1 LKCKIL
7 ILTMVFFMLC
17 GCSPSINEVGPKK
30 EVSCYSEKFFE
41 CDGKKEISIYCDFG
55 NIEFF
60 NWDKKTIKLE
70 IKKKIIGVLKN
81 ENLNED
87 SDDRLNEKLDD
98 FKIELI
104 EEKDKLNF
112 DIKYTGKNDSS
123 VNKMVDLKIYLPEF
137 IDVLNL
143 HLDEGWVKFHDDL
156 KGILNADTNIADI
169 EINKLIGKVNIKGN
183 MGNVSILEGRISKNS
198 SIVKNIGSISI
209 KSQFEEGGDYIINTG
224 AGNIDI
230 KASKDSKVSFE
241 SIGAVE
247 KNDFE
252 EYNYPTKVKV
262 NTSIGKISIKEY

>member
-1 LKCKIL
+1 
-7 ILTMVFFMLC
+7 
-17 GCSPSINEVGPKK
+17 
-30 EVSCYSEKFFE
+30 
-41 CDGKKEISIYCDFG
+41 
-55 NIEFF
+55 
-60 NWDKKTIKLE
+60 
-70 IKKKIIGVLKN
+70 
-81 ENLNED
+81 
-87 SDDRLNEKLDD
+87 
-98 FKIELI
+98 
-104 EEKDKLNF
+104 
-112 DIKYTGKNDSS
+112 
-123 VNKMVDLKIYLPEF
+123 
-137 IDVLNL
+137 
-143 HLDEGWVKFHDDL
+143 
-156 KGILNADTNIADI
+156 
-169 EINKLIGKVNIKGN
+169 